1 MMWLVDI
8 GEQFWLNPDP
18 NVPNKGLGISQQ
30 PSSGLCFFVSGAPV
44 RIPCKSCFDSIG
56 RLISCILPNIYVF
69 AGVILFILMII
80 GGIGVIRGA
89 GSGNEEDLKKGQKAI
104 TSALL
109 GFLIIFV
116 SYWIIQLVQIIT
128 GTEIFNN
135 PSL

>member
-1 MMWLVDI
+1 V
-8 GEQFWLNPDP
+8 
-18 NVPNKGLGISQQ
+18 V
-30 PSSGLCFFVSGAPV
+30 SGVIFFV
-44 RIPCKSCFDSIG
+44 
-56 RLISCILPNIYVF
+56 
-69 AGVILFILMII
+69 LMII

>member
-1 MMWLVDI
+1 MIVWLVNI
-8 GEQFWLNPDP
+8 GENFWLRE
-18 NVPNKGLGISQQ
+18 KSGITQ
-30 PSSGLCFFVSGAPV
+30 PLCAPV
-44 RIPCKSCFDSIG
+44 PGVPAVVGAKICTNCFDSIG
-56 RLISCILPNIYVF
+56 NLISCVLPNIYVVS
-69 AGVILFILMII
+69 GVIFFVLMII